1 MNRNR
6 SVHQRGAVLLVS
18 LVLLLVLT
26 LLAVSGVREAT
37 LETRITANKAHA
49 LQLTNSAEA
58 ALREAE
64 FRFFNPVG
72 LRDKLEPKEANC
84 ALTNVLKAN
93 GANKPCLLPVLT
105 GGGSG
110 GEASVKSFVINP
122 LGLAIDGENLDEFAF
137 LDDDWDGLVWMPYRG
152 RDHANTTVAE
162 YDASWNTFMIS
173 GGPGD
178 DTPMNVEYG
187 AFGEGK
193 GTFYYLANGQSSDDA
208 AMTRGVQSTFANV
221 YVGLNN

>member
-1 MNRNR
+1 MNGNR
-6 SVHQRGAVLLVS
+6 STDQRGAVLLVA

-37 LETRITANKAHA
+37 LETRITGNKAHA

-64 FRFFNPVG
+64 FRFFNPIG
-72 LRDKLEPKEANC
+72 LRDKLESKEANC

-93 GANKPCLLPVLT
+93 GANKPCLLPVAAS
-105 GGGSG
+105 GGGSD
-110 GEASVKSFVINP
+110 AQAAVKNFVAGP
-122 LGLAIDGENLDEFAF
+122 LELAVDGENKNEFDF
-137 LDDDWDGLVWMPYRG
+137 LEDWGGLVWMPYRG
-152 RDHANTTVAE
+152 RDAANTTVAE
-162 YDASWNTFMIS
+162 FGAHWNTFMIS

-193 GTFYYLANGQSSDDA
+193 GTFYYLANGRASDA
-208 AMTRGVQSTFANV
+208 ASTTRGAQSTFANV

>member
-1 MNRNR
+1 MNGNR
-6 SVHQRGAVLLVS
+6 STHQRGAVLLVS

-49 LQLTNSAEA
+49 LQVTNSAEA

-64 FRFFNPVG
+64 FRYFNPVG
-72 LRDKLEPKEANC
+72 LRDKLEPNEANC
-84 ALTNVLKAN
+84 ALTNVLRAN

-105 GGGSG
+105 ESG
-110 GEASVKSFVINP
+110 GATRAAVKGFVVNP
-122 LGLAIDGENLDEFAF
+122 LELAIDGGNQDEFDF
-137 LDDDWDGLVWMPYRG
+137 LDGDWDALVWMPYRG
-152 RDHANTTVAE
+152 RDHANTTAAE
-162 YDASWNTFMIS
+162 YDAYWNTFMIS

-193 GTFYYLANGQSSDDA
+193 GTFFYLANGRASDDA
-208 AMTRGVQSTFANV
+208 SMTRGAQSTFANV